1 MAAPIRPNGVQ
12 TFGKEK
18 WAFVPSIA
26 DPTDPLLAEVNHAT
40 ALDVTGYLYAEGF
53 EGFTAE
59 PSRVSAP
66 RRVLDT
72 IQYQTLGLTTFS
84 MGDLTYSYGPQSA
97 GGSDD
102 KKALET
108 LTEGATGY
116 MVRRFGLD
124 ADTDFAASQFVDIV
138 PVELGPQVPVKTA
151 SDETG
156 EAAIRQAVAV
166 TGAIVTNVQIAAA

>member
-18 WAFVPSIA
+18 WVFVPTIA
-26 DPTDPLLAEVNHAT
+26 DDTAPTAT
-40 ALDVTGYLYAEGF
+40 ELTAGTVLDVTGYLYADGF
-53 EGFTAE
+53 DGFTAE

-66 RRVLDT
+66 RRVYDT
-72 IQYQTLGLTTFS
+72 IQYQTLGITSFS

-97 GGSDD
+97 AASDP
-102 KKALET
+102 KKAMEKLV
-108 LTEGATGY
+108 EGATGY

-124 ADTDFAASQFVDIV
+124 ADTELAAGQFVDLV
-138 PVELGPQVPVKTA
+138 PVALGPQVPIKTA

-166 TGAIVTNVQIAAA
+166 TGAIQTNVVIAA

>member
-18 WAFVPSIA
+18 WVFVPTIA
-26 DPTDPLLAEVNHAT
+26 DPLNPTATEVT
-40 ALDVTGYLYAEGF
+40 AGTVLDVTGYLYAEGF

-72 IQYQTLGLTTFS
+72 IQYQTLGLTSFS
-84 MGDLTYSYGPQSA
+84 MGDLTYAYGPQSA
-97 GGSDD
+97 AASDP
-102 KKALET
+102 KKAMEKLV
-108 LTEGATGY
+108 EGATGY

-124 ADTDFAASQFVDIV
+124 ADTDLAAGQFVDIV
-138 PVELGPQVPVKTA
+138 PVELGPQVPIKTA

-156 EAAIRQAVAV
+156 EAAIKQAVAV
-166 TGAIVTNVQIAAA
+166 TGAIKTNIVIDA

>member
-18 WAFVPSIA
+18 WMFVPTIA
-26 DPTDPLLAEVNHAT
+26 NVAAPTIGELT
-40 ALDVTGYLYAEGF
+40 AGTVLDVTGYLYAEEF

-72 IQYQTLGLTTFS
+72 IQYQTLGLTSFS

-97 GGSDD
+97 AASDP
-102 KKALET
+102 KKAMEKLV
-108 LTEGATGY
+108 EGATGY
-116 MVRRFGLD
+116 FVRRFGID
-124 ADTDFAASQFVDIV
+124 ADTDFAAGQFVDVV

-151 SDETG
+151 ADETG

-166 TGAIVTNVQIAAA
+166 TGAIQINKAIAA